1 MANADPRSGGRG
13 ASSRPRGG
21 LSSSHNVAWTTKCDT
36 EVRFRANASS
46 GLATCESSNFFF
58 LFGLKSSLVAGKAG
72 TSQFRTFSLNSSE
85 TRGDF
90 GCERQNI
97 P

>member
-36 EVRFRANASS
+36 ES
-46 GLATCESSNFFF
+46 GSEQMRVLVWLPVNLPTFFF
-58 LFGLKSSLVAGKAG
+58 LA
-72 TSQFRTFSLNSSE
+72 
-85 TRGDF
+85 
-90 GCERQNI
+90 
-97 P
+97 